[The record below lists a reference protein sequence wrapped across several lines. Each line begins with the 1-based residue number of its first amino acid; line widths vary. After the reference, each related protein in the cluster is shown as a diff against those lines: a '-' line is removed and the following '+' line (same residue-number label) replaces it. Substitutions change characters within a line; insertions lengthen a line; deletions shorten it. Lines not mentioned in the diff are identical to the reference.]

1 MAKLSQIRSHC
12 FCREEYKWDYDVL
25 GSTHSLIFG
34 RAESRLLHF
43 LLLSSI
49 HFLAIKNFFLHSS
62 ISYILSSSFR
72 LFSVNKRPLE
82 KMWLKLWY
90 LIHFFLSQFSH
101 NLFNFF
107 SLKLFF
113 VGSLFSIRGV
123 FIVKIR
129 DNNNNN
135 NIEWMQERLMAE
147 SDHQRSLIDSY
158 IISLLGS
165 GH

>member
-1 MAKLSQIRSHC
+1 MRLWC
-12 FCREEYKWDYDVL
+12 FRI
-25 GSTHSLIFG
+25 HSLTHLW
-34 RAESRLLHF
+34 ESREPIAAF
-43 LLLSSI
+43 SSSI
-49 HFLAIKNFFLHSS
+49 FYSFLGNKNFFLHSS